1 MRRFLDAMSG
11 PARNKVVTAGATL
24 LRERSTGAEPTATRG
39 TDPESLARRDTRA
52 PAPIPSIRRA
62 AGPSTKV
69 ARSGDIETA
78 EAGVEVGVEAGVEVE
93 REDIDSINPCVVVV
107 DMDSMHNR
115 INSTPRFDYFTR
127 IATLSIS
134 TLMLF
139 LITQ

>member
-93 REDIDSINPCVVVV
+93 REDIDSINPCVV
-107 DMDSMHNR
+107 S
-115 INSTPRFDYFTR
+115 
-127 IATLSIS
+127 
-134 TLMLF
+134 
-139 LITQ
+139 LIPLIIYKQASLACAAQLADTACPQSPPASA